1 MVLYSY
7 FILTNSYDMFH
18 IECTRMRDWRLRL
31 SSMKST
37 YKKTYEGRPL
47 VIHRVSD
54 TPTRANLSNWSVLWH
69 QVMASNYCAY
79 LVMKKEFDS
88 ALEAEQCR
96 MELVDLY
103 KRKAVAR
110 KSAFVVSFT

>member
-1 MVLYSY
+1 
-7 FILTNSYDMFH
+7 
-18 IECTRMRDWRLRL
+18 
-31 SSMKST
+31 
-37 YKKTYEGRPL
+37 
-47 VIHRVSD
+47 
-54 TPTRANLSNWSVLWH
+54 
-69 QVMASNYCAY
+69 MASNYCAY

-110 KSAFVVSFT
+110 KSEFVVSFT